1 MNRIIVAVAVLAV
14 VAALAIVWFA
24 GGDVAQAASCWFN
37 PPGLYKCWPSGPP
50 FQYPAWP

>member
-1 MNRIIVAVAVLAV
+1 MKLVLLAAVLV
-14 VAALAIVWFA
+14 VAALVGLWLT
-24 GGDVAQAASCWFN
+24 GDVAQASCLFN